1 MFLLSFLPLS
11 GSTQRPPAKQHRSQP
26 YLLLLCILRQGLN
39 RLGWA
44 KNFKLSADY
53 LGLCVFFFI
62 YYHFIFRH
70 KTFLKKKT
78 VSIWKT
84 LPSLA
89 KYLSRSLS
97 FPVVNIPPGQG
108 GLPECIH
115 SPVV

>member
-53 LGLCVFFFI
+53 LGLCVFFLFI
-62 YYHFIFRH
+62 IILYFDIRRF
-70 KTFLKKKT
+70 
-78 VSIWKT
+78 
-84 LPSLA
+84 
-89 KYLSRSLS
+89 
-97 FPVVNIPPGQG
+97 
-108 GLPECIH
+108 
-115 SPVV
+115 